1 MKRNIK
7 GLVGIQMLKTP
18 VAKPENQIT
27 LPNIANMRN
36 AFKRNSELQI
46 SVEWYKKQIIGI
58 KKRKHRAFKA
68 RAQEIR
74 RNDSFRKETIT
85 EVKKLHR
92 KILYTSII

>member
-7 GLVGIQMLKTP
+7 GLVGNQMLKTP